1 MKKNNN
7 MTSSEDGPHY
17 RGANPQIDPKDLE
30 ADVLED
36 HRLRLERNEYDAE
49 LRYIQA
55 EKTRAA
61 LVARRKTYTAILLF
75 LGTLSVLA
83 GLYGPYVFIDR
94 WPLVLGAALLLAA
107 LLLVTSVSGSRSF
120 LDVDRARRLF
130 RPLDPADA
138 WPFPT
143 GSGATSHDDDD
154 TEEISALEWEDRHI
168 SPEKTTRARLESDP
182 FGAYFYDLKRVLESK
197 ADDADAKASILLD
210 KGTGYTK
217 LGIWF
222 FVASIIAWQALSWI
236 HGFQSYFIYG
246 IASCS
251 GLFIFIEFISAWF
264 LKQYRQYVDTSTYLL
279 RVKAI
284 FDRYMLVYLATK
296 TDELP
301 ISDNQHRRSEMLIEL
316 LSREITWPESYLQ
329 KKQDTGFAGEAME
342 AITLLTKELRSRR
355 EHASTKPPAQ

>member
-1 MKKNNN
+1 MEKNNN
-7 MTSSEDGPHY
+7 TISPGDGQDRQGPDW
-17 RGANPQIDPKDLE
+17 QTDPKSIE
-30 ADVLED
+30 ADVLQD
-36 HRLRLERNEYDAE
+36 HKLRLERNEYEIE
-49 LRYIQA
+49 LRHIQA
-55 EKTRAA
+55 EEKRAA
-61 LVARRKTYTAILLF
+61 AAARRKAYTAVLLF

-83 GLYGPYVFIDR
+83 GLYGPFVFIDR
-94 WPLVLGAALLLAA
+94 WPLVLGAGLLLTALLLI
-107 LLLVTSVSGSRSF
+107 TSVSGSSSF

-130 RPLDPADA
+130 RQPNPAAA

-143 GSGATSHDDDD
+143 GSGAIEQDDDD
-154 TEEISALEWEDRHI
+154 GENETGLEWEDRHV
-168 SPEKTTRARLESDP
+168 SSEKMTRARLETEP
-182 FGAYFYDLKRVLESK
+182 FGAYFFDLKRILERK

-222 FVASIIAWQALSWI
+222 FVISIIAWQAVSWI
-236 HGFQSYFIYG
+236 HGFQNYFIYG

-296 TDELP
+296 ATELP
-301 ISDNQHRRSEMLIEL
+301 MSDDQHRRSEMLIEL
-316 LSREITWPESYLQ
+316 LSREITWPESYLH
-329 KKQDTGFAGEAME
+329 KKQDMGFAKEAME
-342 AITLLTKELRSRR
+342 AITLLTKELRSREENTSPR
-355 EHASTKPPAQ
+355 PPAQ